1 MVSSISSRV
10 YLGFGLLILI
20 MLGSSW
26 YSISSNTQVTERMES
41 IANHSTPLITNSAQ
55 LTIDFLNINRSLSP
69 YLNARYVDELEP
81 FKANIDSNIERYQNQ
96 LNLFQVPASNDTE
109 IAQHLA
115 VIEEHSQQ
123 VLNSVSAL
131 LDTYSQYIDITDY
144 SLFEQSSFQAM
155 ASQLSTNFTRALNN
169 NDQLESAGAINA
181 AMSQINLAADEARE
195 AFTLFDSG
203 ELRGIQRR
211 LEGRQERLQEALSQL
226 ERTAPRVHNQ
236 SSVAINQLLAHIYGD
251 EGALKLHIESVRL
264 RELQQEQRAEL
275 ELLIDQQLSAIEGL
289 SNYASAV
296 STSLY
301 QASHQQS
308 KVTLTTLLVISGLSV
323 LIAAFIG
330 TLIARTIRRASRL
343 VNEALDNVA
352 AKDLS
357 NRIDYPR
364 QDEFGLVAQK
374 VNLVTDHL
382 SQVIEQLGQSS
393 SMLDKAS
400 LDNQNTSEAL
410 STAIG
415 EQASQTTLVATA
427 MEQIECSVA
436 EIAQSANDTLTTVT
450 TAVNQSDSGQSMM
463 HENADLLKKLANDL
477 EQATSTIH
485 LVEKESSSIESILD
499 VISGISD
506 QTNLLALNAAIEAAR
521 AGEQGRGFSVVA
533 DEVRVLAAKT
543 TDSTKEIQSKIE
555 QLQASAHTAVT
566 QIHYCANQMTHCVD
580 QTDGMAELLNQLHG
594 LLGQIEGRSHQ
605 IASATSEH
613 QSVASQ
619 VTENVSQIHQLADQN
634 AQRSQTLAEN
644 SKQLEL
650 MAETQLAL
658 TSEFKLESKQ
668 LATTIAN

>member
-96 LNLFQVPASNDTE
+96 LSLFQVPASNDTD

-155 ASQLSTNFTRALNN
+155 TSQLSTNFTRALSS
-169 NDQLESAGAINA
+169 NDQLGSSGAINA
-181 AMSQINLAADEARE
+181 AMSQVNLAADEARE

-211 LEGRQERLQEALSQL
+211 LEARQERMQEALIEL
-226 ERTAPRVHNQ
+226 ERAAPRVHSQ
-236 SSVAINQLLAHIYGD
+236 SSVALNQLLAHIYGD

-275 ELLIDQQLSAIEGL
+275 ELLIDQQLTAIEDL
-289 SNYASAV
+289 SQYASTA

-308 KVTLTTLLVISGLSV
+308 KTTLTTLLVVSGLSV

-330 TLIARTIRRASRL
+330 TVIARTIHRASRL

-364 QDEFGLVAQK
+364 QDEFGMVARK

-450 TAVNQSDSGQSMM
+450 TAVNQSDSGQNMM

-543 TDSTKEIQSKIE
+543 TDSTKEIQGKIE

>member
-96 LNLFQVPASNDTE
+96 LSLFQVPASNDTD

-155 ASQLSTNFTRALNN
+155 TSQLSTNFTRALSS
-169 NDQLESAGAINA
+169 NDQLGSSGAINA
-181 AMSQINLAADEARE
+181 AMSQVNLAADEARE

-211 LEGRQERLQEALSQL
+211 LEARQERMQEALIEL
-226 ERTAPRVHNQ
+226 ERAAPRVHSQ
-236 SSVAINQLLAHIYGD
+236 SSVALNQLLAHIYGD

-275 ELLIDQQLSAIEGL
+275 ELLIDQQLTAIEDL
-289 SNYASAV
+289 SQYASTA

-308 KVTLTTLLVISGLSV
+308 KTTLTTLLVVSGLSV

-330 TLIARTIRRASRL
+330 TVIARTIHRASRL

-364 QDEFGLVAQK
+364 QDEFGMVARK

-506 QTNLLALNAAIEAAR
+506 QTNLLALNAAIEPLV
-521 AGEQGRGFSVVA
+521 Q
-533 DEVRVLAAKT
+533 
-543 TDSTKEIQSKIE
+543 
-555 QLQASAHTAVT
+555 
-566 QIHYCANQMTHCVD
+566 
-580 QTDGMAELLNQLHG
+580 
-594 LLGQIEGRSHQ
+594 
-605 IASATSEH
+605 
-613 QSVASQ
+613 
-619 VTENVSQIHQLADQN
+619 
-634 AQRSQTLAEN
+634 
-644 SKQLEL
+644 
-650 MAETQLAL
+650 
-658 TSEFKLESKQ
+658 ESKAVGS
-668 LATTIAN
+668 L

>member
-10 YLGFGLLILI
+10 YLGFGLLIII

-26 YSISSNTQVTERMES
+26 YSIASNTQMTERMES
-41 IANHSTPLITNSAQ
+41 IANHSTPLIANSAQ

-81 FKANIDSNIERYQNQ
+81 LKTNIDTNIERYQNQ
-96 LNLFQVPASNDTE
+96 LNIFQVPASSDAE
-109 IAQHLA
+109 LAQHLTL
-115 VIEEHSQQ
+115 IEQNGQH
-123 VLNSVSAL
+123 VLAILGSL
-131 LDTYSQYIDITDY
+131 LGTYSQYLDVTDY

-155 ASQLSTNFTRALNN
+155 ASQLSTNFTRALSS
-169 NDQLESAGAINA
+169 NDLNSVAAINA

-211 LEGRQERLQEALSQL
+211 LEGRQERMNEALQEL
-226 ERTAPRVHNQ
+226 ERMAPQVHSQ
-236 SSVAINQLLAHIYGD
+236 SSVTIDRLLAQIYGQ
-251 EGALKLHIESVRL
+251 EGALPLHIESVRL
-264 RELQQEQRAEL
+264 REQQQAQRIEL
-275 ELLIDQQLSAIEGL
+275 ELLIDQQLTAIEGL
-289 SNYASAV
+289 SLYASSA
-296 STSLY
+296 SSDLY
-301 QASHQQS
+301 QASQQQS
-308 KVTLTTLLVISGLSV
+308 KATLTTLMVVSILSV
-323 LIAAFIG
+323 IVAALIG
-330 TLIARTIRRASRL
+330 THIARTIRRASRL
-343 VNEALDNVA
+343 VNDALDSVA
-352 AKDLS
+352 DKDLS

-364 QDEFGLVAQK
+364 QDEFGMVAQK

-382 SQVIEQLGQSS
+382 SQVIEQLGHSS

-400 LDNQNTSEAL
+400 LENQTTSEAL
-410 STAIG
+410 NSAIE

-436 EIAQSANDTLTTVT
+436 EIAQSANDTLNTVT
-450 TAVNQSDSGQSMM
+450 DAVQQSDSGQSMM
-463 HENADLLKKLANDL
+463 HDNAELLKKLADDL
-477 EQATSTIH
+477 EQATGTIH

-543 TDSTKEIQSKIE
+543 TDSTKEIQQKIE
-555 QLQASAHTAVT
+555 QLQSSAHTAVT

-580 QTDGMAELLNQLHG
+580 QTDGMAGVLNQLHG

-634 AQRSQTLAEN
+634 AQRSQTLAQS
-644 SKQLEL
+644 SKQLES

-658 TSEFKLESKQ
+658 TAEFKLNNEQ
-668 LATTIAN
+668 LTVNEAS

>member
-10 YLGFGLLILI
+10 YLGFGLLIII

-26 YSISSNTQVTERMES
+26 YSISSNTQMTERMES
-41 IANHSTPLITNSAQ
+41 IANHSTPLIANSAQ

-81 FKANIDSNIERYQNQ
+81 LKANIDANIERYQNQ
-96 LNLFQVPASNDTE
+96 LNVFQVPASSDAD
-109 IAQHLA
+109 IAQHLTL
-115 VIEEHSQQ
+115 IEQNGQQ
-123 VLNSVSAL
+123 VLAILDSL
-131 LDTYSQYIDITDY
+131 LGTYSQYLDVTDY

-155 ASQLSTNFTRALNN
+155 ASQLSTNFTRALSS
-169 NDQLESAGAINA
+169 NDLGSAAAINA

-211 LEGRQERLQEALSQL
+211 LEGRQERMNEALEELQRL
-226 ERTAPRVHNQ
+226 APQVHSQ
-236 SSVAINQLLAHIYGD
+236 SSVAIDRLLAQIYGQ
-251 EGALKLHIESVRL
+251 EGALQLHIESVRL
-264 RELQQEQRAEL
+264 REQQQAQRIEL
-275 ELLIDQQLSAIEGL
+275 EELIDQQLTAIEGL
-289 SNYASAV
+289 SLYASSA
-296 STSLY
+296 SSDLY
-301 QASHQQS
+301 QASQQQS
-308 KVTLTTLLVISGLSV
+308 KATLTTLMVVSILSV
-323 LIAAFIG
+323 FVAALIG
-330 TLIARTIRRASRL
+330 THIARTIRRASRL
-343 VNEALDNVA
+343 VNDALDSVA
-352 AKDLS
+352 DKDLS

-364 QDEFGLVAQK
+364 QDEFGMVAQK

-382 SQVIEQLGQSS
+382 SQVIEQLGHSS

-400 LDNQNTSEAL
+400 LENQTTSEAL
-410 STAIG
+410 NSAIE

-436 EIAQSANDTLTTVT
+436 EIAQSANDTLNTVT
-450 TAVNQSDSGQSMM
+450 DAVQQSDSGQSMM
-463 HENADLLKKLANDL
+463 HDNAELLKKLADDL
-477 EQATSTIH
+477 EQATGTIH

-543 TDSTKEIQSKIE
+543 TDSTKEIQQKIE
-555 QLQASAHTAVT
+555 QLQSSAHTAVT

-580 QTDGMAELLNQLHG
+580 QTDGMAGVLNQLHG

-634 AQRSQTLAEN
+634 AQRSQTLAQS
-644 SKQLEL
+644 SKQLES

-658 TSEFKLESKQ
+658 TAEFKLNNEQ
-668 LATTIAN
+668 LTVNEAS

>member
-96 LNLFQVPASNDTE
+96 LNLFQVPASNDTD

-155 ASQLSTNFTRALNN
+155 TSQLSTNFTRALSS
-169 NDQLESAGAINA
+169 NDQLGSSGVINA
-181 AMSQINLAADEARE
+181 AMSQVNLAADEARE

-211 LEGRQERLQEALSQL
+211 LEARQERMQEALAEL
-226 ERTAPRVHNQ
+226 ERAAPRVHSQ
-236 SSVAINQLLAHIYGD
+236 SSVALNQLLAHIYGD

-275 ELLIDQQLSAIEGL
+275 ELLIDQQLTAIEDL
-289 SNYASAV
+289 SQYASTA

-308 KVTLTTLLVISGLSV
+308 KTTLTTLLVVSGLSV

-330 TLIARTIRRASRL
+330 TVIARTIHRASRL

-364 QDEFGLVAQK
+364 QDEFGMVARK

-543 TDSTKEIQSKIE
+543 TDSTKEIQGKIE

-566 QIHYCANQMTHCVD
+566 QILYCANQMTHCVD